1 MAVLSARVRWLVP
14 VGVAAVVTAVGAGL
28 ALTAS
33 AAPTLPPKSASQLL
47 VDLQRANLTPFSG
60 TVAQYSDLGIPALP
74 NLGGHN
80 STGLTDLAA
89 GSNTV
94 RIWYAGPQK
103 VRLAVLGSVGESDVI
118 RNGRDVWTWN
128 SDSNT
133 YSHDALSG
141 DAPKPATPVQGK
153 TPQEA
158 ADQALALLGGSTNV
172 ATDGTAQVAHRKA
185 YELVLSPKDSRSLIG
200 SVRIA
205 VDAERSIPLRVQVF
219 ARGAS
224 KPNFEVGF
232 NQVSFQTPGDEQF
245 TFNPP
250 KGSTE
255 DKTGGLPNLGK
266 IDPNSPDQRGA
277 AVDEAAK
284 VTGHGWTRV
293 AIYRAPQQADL
304 GSSPLGALVNQLPRV
319 SGSWGSGRLFSGP
332 LFSAVLTDDNRLAV
346 GAVAPEVL
354 YQALGAR

>member
-14 VGVAAVVTAVGAGL
+14 VGVAAVVTAVGAGVT
-28 ALTAS
+28 LTAS
-33 AAPTLPPKSASQLL
+33 AAPTLPPKSAAQLL

-60 TVAQYSDLGIPALP
+60 TVAQYADLGLPALP
-74 NLGGHN
+74 NGG
-80 STGLTDLAA
+80 STGLINLAS
-89 GSNTV
+89 GPNTV
-94 RIWYAGPQK
+94 RVWYAGPLK
-103 VRLAVLGSVGESDVI
+103 IRLAVLGNLGESDVI
-118 RNGRDVWTWN
+118 RNGRDVWTWS
-128 SDSNT
+128 SDANT
-133 YSHDALSG
+133 YTHNILSG
-141 DAPKPATPVQGK
+141 EPAKPEPPLRAT

-158 ADQALALLGGSTNV
+158 AQQALALLGTSTNV
-172 ATDGTAQVAHRKA
+172 TTDGTAQVARRKA

-224 KPNFEVGF
+224 KANFEVGF
-232 NQVSFQTPGDEQF
+232 SQVSFQTPGDEQF
-245 TFNPP
+245 AFSPP

-255 DKTGGLPNLGK
+255 DKNGGLPNLGK
-266 IDPNSPDQRGA
+266 IDPDSADQRGA
-277 AVDEAAK
+277 AVEKASK
-284 VTGHGWTRV
+284 IVGHGWTAV
-293 AIYRAPQQADL
+293 AISPAPQADL
-304 GSSPLGALVNQLPRV
+304 GSSPLGAVVDRLPRV

-346 GAVAPEVL
+346 GAVTPEAL